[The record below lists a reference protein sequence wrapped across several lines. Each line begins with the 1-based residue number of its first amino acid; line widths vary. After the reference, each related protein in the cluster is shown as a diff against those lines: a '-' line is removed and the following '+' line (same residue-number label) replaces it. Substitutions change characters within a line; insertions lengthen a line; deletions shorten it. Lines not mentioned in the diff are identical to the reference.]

1 MGIQATNKS
10 KTWESSKAKSTMLS
24 LYSPRQSV
32 LTHPFFSSSD
42 PFESIFGDRFDHFDL
57 IPFNNN
63 SNNVNSIT
71 MSNMSNIQ
79 VDLIEHDDGYQVK
92 ADLPG
97 MKKEDITVN
106 LNDKTNVLTI
116 SAEKKDEINQDT
128 DTYKRR
134 EKKRRREEEKKRRR
148 EEERKRRREE
158 EKEKKRRREE
168 EKKRELETMV
178 ILYSGNTH

>member
-1 MGIQATNKS
+1 
-10 KTWESSKAKSTMLS
+10 MLS

-71 MSNMSNIQ
+71 MSNMANMSNMQ

-134 EKKRRREEEKKRRR
+134 ERYFGSVSRSIKLPKTSNLQAIQCGYEDGVLSLQVPKLPLVENKK
-148 EEERKRRREE
+148 
-158 EKEKKRRREE
+158 EKENSHIKTIE
-168 EKKRELETMV
+168 V
-178 ILYSGNTH
+178 N